1 MDLKIIKAIYR
12 FLKGTD
18 IVELEVE
25 GPGGKVRVRRAVGE
39 EAVQRPAKAPQA
51 TEPAWE
57 KTEKEPLNKDK
68 IKTITSPMVGTF
80 YRAPS
85 PEVPAFVETG
95 SIVKGGQALC
105 IIEAMKIMNEVE
117 SEYTGKV
124 IAILVD
130 NGQPVE
136 YGEPL
141 FHLEVQA

>member
-1 MDLKIIKAIYR
+1 MDLKIVKAIYR

-18 IVELEVE
+18 IVELEIE
-25 GPGGKVRVRRAVGE
+25 GPEGKVRVRRAVGE

-51 TEPAWE
+51 PGPAWE

-68 IKTITSPMVGTF
+68 TKTITSPMVGTF

-85 PEVPAFVETG
+85 PEAPAFVETG
-95 SIVKGGQALC
+95 SIVKDGQALC

-141 FHLEVQA
+141 FHLEVQG